1 MAIAA
6 RASYP
11 SHPLILFIRPM
22 PNSQYFA
29 AIDLGSNSFHM
40 IISRVEQGQLMVV
53 DRVKEMV
60 QIAKDIGSNGD
71 LAEDAQA
78 RAFECLACFRERLA
92 QFPHSSV
99 RAVGT
104 KALRSADNSNAF
116 LQQAQSTL
124 GHPIEIV
131 SGYEEARLVYQ
142 GVSHSIPQ
150 QQGQSLVIDIGGGST
165 EFIIGHQQTPLLI
178 ESLNLGCVVF
188 SQEYMRQGVNQTSMH
203 NAYLAA
209 CAELQAI
216 RHNYQQC
223 GWDIAFGTSG
233 TMKAV
238 AEYLPGNNATID
250 KQQVENLYQEMIN
263 HGVRE
268 DLGIPKPRRDVLPA
282 GVAII
287 KAIFDQLQL
296 RTLNIADAA
305 LKEGLIYDM
314 IGRLNK
320 QDTRNST
327 VKILQQRYQVDTEQA
342 SLVFHTALQL
352 LQQLPLVEERHILIS
367 PQQMLGW
374 AAKLHEIGLGIAH
387 AGYHQHG
394 HYLLRHSD
402 IAGFSRLEQH
412 WLAQL
417 VRLQR
422 KKIPTTLANNLPNN
436 MTTCVACLRLA
447 VLLCRSRQA
456 PSTQAKVRLQGE
468 DLHITVDGL
477 ENQPLTHKNLL
488 IEKEYIHQLGL
499 NLIVN

>member
-1 MAIAA
+1 
-6 RASYP
+6 
-11 SHPLILFIRPM
+11 M

-40 IISRVEQGQLMVV
+40 IISRVDQGQLMVV

-60 QIAKDIGSNGD
+60 QIAKDIGSNGE

-78 RAFECLACFRERLA
+78 RAFDCLACFRERLT
-92 QFPHSSV
+92 QFPDSSI

-116 LQQAQSTL
+116 LRQAQLTL
-124 GHPIEIV
+124 GHPIEII

-142 GVSHSIPQ
+142 GVSQSIPQ
-150 QQGQSLVIDIGGGST
+150 QNNQSLVIDIGGGST
-165 EFIIGHQQTPLLI
+165 EFIIGQQQTPLLI

-188 SQEYMRQGVNQTSMH
+188 SQEYMRQGVNQQSMH

-238 AEYLPGNNATID
+238 AEYLPGNSATID
-250 KQQVENLYQEMIN
+250 RQQVDDLYQQMIDY
-263 HGVRE
+263 GVRE
-268 DLGIPKPRRDVLPA
+268 DLDIPAPRRDVLPA

-296 RTLNIADAA
+296 NALNIADAA

-314 IGRLNK
+314 IGRFNK
-320 QDTRNST
+320 QDTRTST
-327 VKILQQRYQVDTEQA
+327 VKVLQQRYQVDTEQA
-342 SLVFHTALQL
+342 LLVSHTALAL
-352 LQQLPLVEERHILIS
+352 LQQLALVEEQHTLIS
-367 PQQMLGW
+367 SEQMLGW
-374 AAKLHEIGLGIAH
+374 AAELHEIGLGIAH

-436 MTTCVACLRLA
+436 MTACVACLRLA
-447 VLLCRSRQA
+447 VLLCRSRQK
-456 PSTQAKVRLQGE
+456 PNSQPQIRLQGE
-468 DLHITVDGL
+468 NLTIAINGL
-477 ENQPLTHKNLL
+477 EDQPLTHKNLL
-488 IEKEYIHQLGL
+488 IEKEYLHQLNL
-499 NLIVN
+499 NLIIN